1 MYHKSARGPQ
11 SEPTPSQGVNVIRA
25 VQPDP
30 PKPLTQKVI
39 ERLRE
44 STRVANAEQSKKT
57 R

>member
-11 SEPTPSQGVNVIRA
+11 SEPSSSEGVNVIKTVPPA
-25 VQPDP
+25 P

-44 STRVANAEQSKKT
+44 STRAANAEQSKKT

>member
-11 SEPTPSQGVNVIRA
+11 SEPTPSQGVNAIKTIS
-25 VQPDP
+25 PTP
-30 PKPLTQKVI
+30 PKPLTQNVI

-44 STRVANAEQSKKT
+44 STRIANAEQSKNA

>member
-1 MYHKSARGPQ
+1 MYHKPARGPQ
-11 SEPTPSQGVNVIRA
+11 SEPTPSQGVNVIKTVPPA
-25 VQPDP
+25 P
-30 PKPLTQKVI
+30 PKPLTQQVI